1 MHKKNIQSEML
12 KIFNRNIPIEEQFTI
27 EEIKKAF
34 SKTVGTKREILL
46 YGRFFK
52 ECPTEE
58 CIEKLK
64 STFEVKI
71 QILKKIYKS
80 FTDDDKFEFGSFWSW
95 RFRLSRVRGEFIP
108 RNDEKYTEIDSFEE
122 YELTPCIAYEMA
134 IRNNNVKKL
143 LNRYKKISTMLEDE
157 QFILNIH
164 MSKNLFSFMYGY
176 EDSKEIDKEYLKYE
190 KLYEQKQATYKKLIK
205 EDYKKFIDDY
215 IDMCTELHTT
225 TLVDLQKMIEDELI
239 NDYLI
244 YPEGYCR
251 DIPHAQEAI
260 ECEEI
265 TNKRKQ
271 ENIEVINNDN
281 ADDGLCIRYEKVT
294 YKEFIKYQSI
304 YMQNNEYFINNI
316 IPNFK
321 RQVNDQ
327 SQLILPINFS
337 LPLNEIVEY
346 ITKIKEQI
354 NPKTPFELLGKELE
368 KADDL
373 TSLEQ
378 IQIDCPSKRLS
389 DILYVYDMKQKGY
402 SNTDIINEV
411 DGYHGKSAYLRL
423 YLDKYYEIAQKYI
436 DNEKY
441 KELITGKCE

>member
-1 MHKKNIQSEML
+1 MDKKKNQSEIL
-12 KIFNRNIPIEEQFTI
+12 QIFNRNIPIEEQYTI
-27 EEIKKAF
+27 EEITKAF
-34 SKTVGTKREILL
+34 SKTVGTNRETLL
-46 YGRFFK
+46 YGKFFK
-52 ECPTEE
+52 ECPTDE

-64 STFEVKI
+64 STFGVKI
-71 QILKKIYKS
+71 QILKRIYES
-80 FTDDDKFEFGSFWSW
+80 FTDDDKFEFGSFWST
-95 RFRLSRVRGEFIP
+95 RFRLPKVRGGFIP
-108 RNDEKYTEIDSFEE
+108 RNDGKYTEIDSFEP

-134 IRNNNVKKL
+134 IRNDKVKRL
-143 LNRYKKISTMLEDE
+143 LKRHIKISTMLEDD
-157 QFILNIH
+157 QYMLNRYMTKDFFAFI
-164 MSKNLFSFMYGY
+164 YGY
-176 EDSKEIDKEYLKYE
+176 KDNKEIDEEYPKYK

-215 IDMCTELHTT
+215 IDMCTELNIV
-225 TLVDLQKMIEDELI
+225 TLTDLQKMIEDELI

-251 DIPHAQEAI
+251 SIPHSQAI

-265 TNKRKQ
+265 TNKEKQ
-271 ENIEVINNDN
+271 EKKQILNNDN

-304 YMQNNEYFINNI
+304 HIQNNEYFINNI

-327 SQLILPINFS
+327 SQPILPINFS

-368 KADDL
+368 KANDL
-373 TSLEQ
+373 TSLDQ
-378 IQIDCPSKRLS
+378 IQIDNPSKRLS
-389 DILYVYDMKQKGY
+389 DMLYVYDMKQKGY
-402 SNTDIINEV
+402 FNTDIINEV

-423 YLDKYYEIAQKYI
+423 YLDKYYKTAQKYI

-441 KELITGKCE
+441 KELITGKSE